1 MRDGIE
7 LARRDRAVV
16 ALVTEAFWLQGD
28 QVARSNRMPD
38 VPRLR
43 LPHPVAGTG
52 AAAMAELAARLA
64 PRIAGVLRA
73 TEAPDNPPVETAA
86 ASGPSA
92 GSTD

>member
-7 LARRDRAVV
+7 LARMDRAVV
-16 ALVTEAFWLQGD
+16 ALVTDAFWLQGD

-52 AAAMAELAARLA
+52 AAAMTELAARLA
-64 PRIAGVLRA
+64 PRIAAVLRGA
-73 TEAPDNPPVETAA
+73 DAPDNPPTA
-86 ASGPSA
+86 SA
-92 GSTD
+92 G

>member
-16 ALVTEAFWLQGD
+16 ALVTEAFWPQGD

-52 AAAMAELAARLA
+52 AAAMAALAAQLA
-64 PRIAGVLRA
+64 PRIAAVLRGEA
-73 TEAPDNPPVETAA
+73 APDNPPA
-86 ASGPSA
+86 GSA
-92 GSTD
+92 G